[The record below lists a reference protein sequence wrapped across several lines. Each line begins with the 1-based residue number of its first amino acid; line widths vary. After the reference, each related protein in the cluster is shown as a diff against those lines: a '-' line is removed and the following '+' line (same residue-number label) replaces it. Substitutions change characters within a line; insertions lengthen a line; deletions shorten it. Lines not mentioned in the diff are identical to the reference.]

1 MNVRQTLESGLQELR
16 TLRDEIRL
24 QLHLAGQ
31 EARDRWEQNLEPYL
45 DKLEMQV
52 RSATDSTLDTL
63 REAIDRAK
71 SSFREY
77 RAQLTSGSSGGASAS
92 DATTEDEE
100 PDFVSVPPDRRYH

>member
-31 EARDRWEQNLEPYL
+31 EARDRWENNLEPYL
-45 DKLEMQV
+45 DKLEMQF

-63 REAIDRAK
+63 REAVDRAK

-77 RAQLTSGSSGGASAS
+77 RAQLTAGSSGGASANN
-92 DATTEDEE
+92 ATSEDEE
-100 PDFVSVPPDRRYH
+100 PDFSSVPQDRRYH

>member
-31 EARDRWEQNLEPYL
+31 EARDRWEQNLEPYF
-45 DKLEMQV
+45 DKLELQF
-52 RSATDSTLDTL
+52 RSATDSTMDTL

-71 SSFREY
+71 NSFREY
-77 RAQLTSGSSGGASAS
+77 RAQLTGGTSGGASANTGG
-92 DATTEDEE
+92 AEEEE